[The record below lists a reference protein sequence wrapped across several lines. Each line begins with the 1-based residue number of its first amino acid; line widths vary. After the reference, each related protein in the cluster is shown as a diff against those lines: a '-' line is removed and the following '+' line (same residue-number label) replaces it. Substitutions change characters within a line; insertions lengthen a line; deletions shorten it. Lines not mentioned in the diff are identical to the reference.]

1 MEPVEQNKKPP
12 HSSSLRG
19 KENTTLSQLTH
30 YSEHLEHNINTV
42 DSLQLKNWVIIQ
54 YEELFTL
61 PITPIG

>member
-30 YSEHLEHNINTV
+30 YSEHSEHNINTV
-42 DSLQLKNWVIIQ
+42 DSLQLKN
-54 YEELFTL
+54 
-61 PITPIG
+61 